1 MKHKWIII
9 LFVLCLIP
17 ALSACDPPATG
28 NEGSAETG
36 VAAVADTAAYEAL
49 IETGYIDLGKDRFPP
64 LAKVAPGW
72 EPIDFDVFDGVPGEI
87 IAGVY
92 YAIEPGG
99 QAQAAHDAE
108 LYFRHLLEEEGF
120 EKVRPGAVVV
130 DEYTVY
136 YLRKDSADAGMAVF
150 MRIYYNRDELVL
162 DFMKKSADLIQM
174 QVEDLYV

>member
-1 MKHKWIII
+1 
-9 LFVLCLIP
+9 
-17 ALSACDPPATG
+17 
-28 NEGSAETG
+28 
-36 VAAVADTAAYEAL
+36 
-49 IETGYIDLGKDRFPP
+49 
-64 LAKVAPGW
+64 
-72 EPIDFDVFDGVPGEI
+72 
-87 IAGVY
+87 
-92 YAIEPGG
+92 
-99 QAQAAHDAE
+99 
-108 LYFRHLLEEEGF
+108 LLEEEGF